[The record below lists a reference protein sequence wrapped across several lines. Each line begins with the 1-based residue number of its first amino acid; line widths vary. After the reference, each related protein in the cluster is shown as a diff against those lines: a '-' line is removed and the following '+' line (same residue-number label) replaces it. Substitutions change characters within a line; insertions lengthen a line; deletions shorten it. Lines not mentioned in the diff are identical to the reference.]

1 MLLFQICY
9 ILPQKNTMIYG
20 YIRVSSDK
28 QTVENQRASL
38 VLMELAYP
46 VTSEQLPLPPNNHRK
61 PKLLWLDT
69 GIVYYYAGVRSEI
82 FDESDIMSVWK
93 GRVAE
98 NIVAQELIAD
108 NYGFGIRHSAHQQI
122 PAGHLISDSLQYMM

>member
-1 MLLFQICY
+1 
-9 ILPQKNTMIYG
+9 MIYG

-46 VTSEQLPLPPNNHRK
+46 VTSEQLPLTPNYHRK

-69 GIVYYYAGVRSEI
+69 GLVYYYAGVRSEI
-82 FDESDIMSVWK
+82 FDGGDIMSVWK

-98 NIVAQELIAD
+98 NIVAQEPIAD
-108 NYGFGIRHSAHQQI
+108 NYGFGIRHSTHQQI
-122 PAGHLISDSLQYMM
+122 LAGT